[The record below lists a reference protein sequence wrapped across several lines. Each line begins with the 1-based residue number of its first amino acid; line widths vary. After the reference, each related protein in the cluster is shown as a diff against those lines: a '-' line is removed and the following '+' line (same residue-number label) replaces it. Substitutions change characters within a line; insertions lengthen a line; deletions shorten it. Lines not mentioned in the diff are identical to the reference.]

1 MSRRGHV
8 HRGGTAALLV
18 FVFLFPVLGS
28 EDQQEAFHRLGY
40 AAASLRQEDLDAPP
54 DPAII
59 DFTIGYGRAAG
70 SVTSI
75 EIDIA
80 ICFSCGGIVPTQ
92 SIWVRLPGFSRQNI
106 LSLSTAMFAAP
117 ISVQGSHANLFSTA
131 IWNEETRELRFICS
145 EKVLNGNKIKLIVPF
160 SAGITLPAQG
170 IRADPHLYYYTD
182 SSNGGPHL
190 PELVEPSKFRPIGYF
205 SETAIDFAPTLL

>member
-106 LSLSTAMFAAP
+106 LSLSTAMFAA
-117 ISVQGSHANLFSTA
+117 N
-131 IWNEETRELRFICS
+131 
-145 EKVLNGNKIKLIVPF
+145 
-160 SAGITLPAQG
+160 
-170 IRADPHLYYYTD
+170 
-182 SSNGGPHL
+182 
-190 PELVEPSKFRPIGYF
+190 
-205 SETAIDFAPTLL
+205 